1 MMDVIIALDGYD
13 DMFDDFDP
21 QPYIER
27 NISADFIDALG
38 NRMRKL
44 DPKDRVSVTL
54 TLPSYKRVMKDER
67 MIRERLGEHFWNM
80 ARYWADKEAEKRNY
94 SLGLVLLGLAI
105 FSIGQF
111 IIHNYAHFYDEFI
124 IIPAW
129 FLTFNG
135 LDEFLVGKPK
145 IAAKKRFYDALN
157 GAKIT
162 FRDEDYFGNAI

>member
-1 MMDVIIALDGYD
+1 MDAIIALDGYD

-27 NISADFIDALG
+27 NISVDFIDALG
-38 NRMRKL
+38 NRMKKL
-44 DPKDRVSVTL
+44 DPKDRVSITL

-67 MIRERLGEHFWNM
+67 VIRERLGEHFWNM
-80 ARYWADKEAEKRNY
+80 ARHWEGKEAEKRNY

-105 FSIGQF
+105 FSVGQF
-111 IIHNYAHFYDEFI
+111 LIHNYAQFYDEFI

-135 LDEFLVGKPK
+135 LNEFLVEKPK
-145 IAAKKRFYDALN
+145 VVAKRRLYDALN

-162 FRDEDYFGNAI
+162 FRDEGYFGNAI